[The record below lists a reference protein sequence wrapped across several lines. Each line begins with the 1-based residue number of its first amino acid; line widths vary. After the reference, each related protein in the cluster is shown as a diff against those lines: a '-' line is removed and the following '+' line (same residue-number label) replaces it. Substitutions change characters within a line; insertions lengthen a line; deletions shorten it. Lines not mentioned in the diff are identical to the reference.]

1 MILITPPRRALL
13 QAGFAAAS
21 VAVVSHA
28 CAENEK
34 QAEQAEEVTPPERD
48 RPTSHANVSSKAAE
62 RLFADR
68 GYEETSIRA
77 IVAKARVNQA
87 AINYHFG
94 GKDGLYREVL
104 PQLGQAGCSFPPTSR
119 IKSRMANM
127 LHLRF
132 LGRGLLQR
140 NAIAWRRSVAAIG
153 LESRK
158 PLSGIASC
166 ALTIS
171 PISWCSSCR
180 SCIISSEAGVA

>member
-1 MILITPPRRALL
+1 MSNDLPQFEKNSQQCRPRRPI
-13 QAGFAAAS
+13 GSSAAS
-21 VAVVSHA
+21 VSQTAALLTTIGPQVVR
-28 CAENEK
+28 
-34 QAEQAEEVTPPERD
+34 PP
-48 RPTSHANVSSKAAE
+48 
-62 RLFADR
+62 DR
-68 GYEETSIRA
+68 GVIR
-77 IVAKARVNQA
+77 VTRS
-87 AINYHFG
+87 G
-94 GKDGLYREVL
+94 L
-104 PQLGQAGCSFPPTSR
+104 PQLGQAGCSLPPTSR

-132 LGRGLLQR
+132 LGRGLRQR

-153 LESRK
+153 LGSRK